1 MTIDLLAVLA
11 ILWAHFVGD
20 FILQSDYH
28 ATNKS
33 RSNLALFEHVLYYSL
48 PLTFVG
54 FLIPVSISWIVANAA
69 ACITALAT
77 IQEIPVSISW
87 IVANAVMHAAVDYV
101 TSRITSRL
109 WAQGQRHWFFVTIGA
124 DQSLHFT
131 CLFAS
136 YLLLVR

>member
-1 MTIDLLAVLA
+1 MDISIITVVA

-33 RSNLALFEHVLYYSL
+33 KSNLALFEHVLFYSL
-48 PLTFVG
+48 PLTIVG
-54 FLIPVSISWIVANAA
+54 FLIPVSIGWVIANAA
-69 ACITALAT
+69 
-77 IQEIPVSISW
+77 
-87 IVANAVMHAAVDYV
+87 MHAAVDYV

-109 WAQGQRHWFFVTIGA
+109 WIAGKRHWFFVTIGA

-131 CLFAS
+131 CLVVS
-136 YLLLVR
+136 YIWLVH

>member
-54 FLIPVSISWIVANAA
+54 FLIPVSISWIVANA
-69 ACITALAT
+69 
-77 IQEIPVSISW
+77 
-87 IVANAVMHAAVDYV
+87 VMHAAVDYV